1 MARKERNSEKSR
13 KDILLAAENQ
23 FSEKGFYGARVDEI
37 AELAKINKR
46 MIYQYYE
53 NKECLYKSVLYEVYQ
68 RIENSE
74 KEILKKNPD
83 GIALIEEIISTYF
96 DFLQENPT
104 FVNILSW
111 ENLNKAKYLEEL
123 PIEQVRR
130 QTLNVF
136 CQKITDGK
144 KAGVFSAEI
153 DEWQVIMSLIMICF
167 SNFSNRYTLS
177 RLFSKN
183 LMDKEVL
190 EERKKHTLDI
200 VLSYMCKK

>member
-46 MIYQYYE
+46 MIYEYYE
-53 NKECLYKSVLYEVYQ
+53 NKETLYKSVLYEVYQ

-74 KEILKKNPD
+74 KEILKKD
-83 GIALIEEIISTYF
+83 LEGKALIEEIIITYF
-96 DFLQENPT
+96 DFLQNNPT

-111 ENLNKAKYLEEL
+111 ENLNKAKYMEEL

-136 CQKITDGK
+136 CQKITEGK
-144 KAGVFSAEI
+144 QKGVFSKEI
-153 DEWQVIMSLIMICF
+153 DEWQVMMSLIMICY

-183 LMDKEVL
+183 LMDKDIL
-190 EERKKHTLDI
+190 EERKKHTLEM
-200 VLSYMCKK
+200 VLSYMCE

>member
-46 MIYQYYE
+46 MIYEYYE
-53 NKECLYKSVLYEVYQ
+53 NKETLYKSVLYEVYQ

-74 KEILKKNPD
+74 KEILKKD
-83 GIALIEEIISTYF
+83 LEGKALIEEIIITYF
-96 DFLQENPT
+96 DFLQNNPT

-111 ENLNKAKYLEEL
+111 ENLNKAKYMEEL
-123 PIEQVRR
+123 PLEQVRR

-136 CQKITDGK
+136 CQKITEGK
-144 KAGVFSAEI
+144 QKGVFSKEI
-153 DEWQVIMSLIMICF
+153 DEWQVMMSLIMICY

-183 LMDKEVL
+183 LMDKDIL
-190 EERKKHTLDI
+190 EERKKHTLEM
-200 VLSYMCKK
+200 VLSYMCE

>member
-46 MIYQYYE
+46 MIYEYYE
-53 NKECLYKSVLYEVYQ
+53 NKETLYKSVLYEVYQ

-74 KEILKKNPD
+74 KEILKKD
-83 GIALIEEIISTYF
+83 LEGKALIEEIIITYF
-96 DFLQENPT
+96 DFLQNNPT

-111 ENLNKAKYLEEL
+111 ENLNKAKYMEEL

-136 CQKITDGK
+136 CQKITEGK
-144 KAGVFSAEI
+144 QKGVFSKEI
-153 DEWQVIMSLIMICF
+153 DEWQVMMSLIMICY

-183 LMDKEVL
+183 LMDKDIL
-190 EERKKHTLDI
+190 EERKKHTLEL
-200 VLSYMCKK
+200 VLSYMCE

>member
-46 MIYQYYE
+46 MIYEYYE
-53 NKECLYKSVLYEVYQ
+53 NKETLYKSVLYEVYQ
-68 RIENSE
+68 RIEDSE
-74 KEILKKNPD
+74 KEILKKNLE
-83 GIALIEEIISTYF
+83 GKALIEEIIITYF
-96 DFLQENPT
+96 EFLQNNPT

-111 ENLNKAKYLEEL
+111 ENLNKAKYMEEL
-123 PIEQVRR
+123 PLEQVRR

-136 CQKITDGK
+136 CQKITEGK
-144 KAGVFSAEI
+144 QKGVFSKEI
-153 DEWQVIMSLIMICF
+153 DEWQVMMSLIMICF

-183 LMDKEVL
+183 LMDKDIL
-190 EERKKHTLDI
+190 EERKKHTLEM
-200 VLSYMCKK
+200 VLSYMCE